1 MRYPNKSEALYCVND
16 SVVKELGFEDKESLA
31 ASYDGYGSFKLPEFI
46 NFNLDIFK
54 DMEKDEVLAKNEQRN
69 NRACIGRAV
78 LSMDTIAEGTSK
90 GNSQYKDTIFDT
102 GHLLG
107 YMLIGK
113 IKNFN
118 SRKTNLSNVIP
129 QTQWSNGRGFMK
141 KDSTDGNGNCQRVYE
156 QLVYR
161 CIRKANNEKDLQF
174 KVFYQVEAVYG
185 DKNEEVPRGVI
196 IQAHST
202 NSQYLEDFRV
212 FIPNVIYNKIA
223 EIDYSKIKLNLKK
236 AKI

>member
-31 ASYDGYGSFKLPEFI
+31 ASYDGYGSFKLPEFV

-161 CIRKANNEKDLQF
+161 CIRKANKKKDLQF

-196 IQAHST
+196 IQAWST
-202 NSQYLEDFRV
+202 NSQCLTEFKV
-212 FIPNVIYNKIA
+212 FIPNVMYGDYT
-223 EIDYSKIKLNLKK
+223 EIDYSNIKVNVKK
-236 AKI
+236 ARV